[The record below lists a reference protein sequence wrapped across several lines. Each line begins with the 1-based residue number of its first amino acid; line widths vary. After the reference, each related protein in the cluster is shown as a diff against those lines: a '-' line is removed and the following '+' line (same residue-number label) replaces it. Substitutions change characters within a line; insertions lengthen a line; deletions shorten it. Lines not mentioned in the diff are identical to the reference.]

1 MDIWSPELTDDE
13 VRALELLRRDRVK
26 LLRELQGQR
35 CSCCFG
41 FNDDDDSED
50 DSDEEETPSSKTSP
64 SVVVMSPV
72 NNDSGSSKNDSE

>member
-13 VRALELLRRDRVK
+13 VRALELLRRDRVN

-41 FNDDDDSED
+41 SNDDDSED

-64 SVVVMSPV
+64 SVVVMSPM
-72 NNDSGSSKNDSE
+72 NDDSGSSKNE